1 MSLVSD
7 RHNSIGRTLNRT
19 ELLLRKP
26 NLQAQEVLDLKTENR
41 IYQHQMAQIEQRLR
55 EAEE

>member
-55 EAEE
+55 EA